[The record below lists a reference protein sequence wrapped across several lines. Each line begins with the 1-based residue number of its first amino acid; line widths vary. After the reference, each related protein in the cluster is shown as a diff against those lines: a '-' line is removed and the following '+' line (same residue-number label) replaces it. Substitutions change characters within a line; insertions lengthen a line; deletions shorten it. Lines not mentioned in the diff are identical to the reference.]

1 MVRYT
6 KTKRISLAV
15 TMALM
20 PWMANAA
27 SLGGMTVFSGL
38 GEPLRAEIELAADKS
53 ELASLSARIAPA
65 ETYAEQGLSRPAAL
79 GNIHVELVSRQDGSP
94 VLKLTTPGPV
104 NEPYLNMLL
113 QVDWPTGRLLREYTT
128 LLDPPGYGSR
138 MTAAPVV
145 APTASLPSSA
155 QTPSKKNTSESVTAQ
170 DAPGLKPATKAEPVP
185 ERMPETAS
193 YVVKQGDTLRS
204 IARRMQPDEVS
215 LEQMLVGLYR
225 HNREAFA
232 GDNMNRLIAGRIIRA
247 PQREQLQ
254 ALPQQEAVREIRVHT
269 SDWNAY
275 RDALAGVVAESEPA
289 EQEPAPQESGGT
301 IASPAEDKSA
311 PAAEGPRDVVKLS
324 KAELPSEGATPSAA
338 GGAAD
343 TKLQGLQEDSIAQ
356 DKAIDEVTERIQLL
370 EKQILDMQQLLVVQN
385 QLLAEL
391 QKGQPAAA
399 EGAAPQQAAAPQ
411 AAAEQPPQ
419 PAPAAQP
426 EETSVPD
433 ALYEQPMVLG
443 GAGALL
449 LLLGGAWLYSRS
461 RRRKGLD
468 SFEQGILTGG
478 AAKSDTVFAATG
490 TGAAA
495 AGTLL
500 GGLSQQAAEGAI
512 DTSDV
517 DPISEAEV
525 YMAYGR
531 DAQAE
536 EILKDAIA
544 KEPRRYE
551 LHHKLLEIYA
561 GRKDAAAFDTLAGEL
576 YSTLGS
582 DSPQW
587 HKVADMGRVLDPSNP
602 MYGGAGVPQPTAE
615 PTAAAEGEALM
626 EAEAALPEAR
636 DDNSLDFDLGDMGAG
651 EPVAEAVEPEAPAL
665 SSAEE
670 LTLEESK
677 VELEQTPAQAEPD
690 LDVELELPEPAHDE
704 SLMLDAADLGMEVE
718 EKPSAV
724 ETSVLPEEVEP
735 QQQAEAE
742 SAALVEEPAM
752 AELPEADA
760 ATAADAALPEM
771 SFDLPELDM
780 LEAELAAAG
789 EAEAVEP
796 GSPPVDTTAL
806 TEAEPA
812 ETAELPNAE
821 VAAEVQAQQPV
832 ARPDETEMGEVE
844 EIVIEQ
850 PAASEESTL
859 GGGLDFNFE
868 LDSGEE
874 KAGAPVAEAK
884 PQALPE
890 LDLSSISLD
899 MEESTAAAA
908 SAPATAESPDVD
920 TKLDLVTAYLDM
932 GDMEG
937 ARELLQEVMNEGGPQ
952 QRERAQR
959 MLDSMA

>member
-20 PWMANAA
+20 PWVANAA

-53 ELASLSARIAPA
+53 ELASLSARIAPL

-79 GNIHVELVSRQDGSP
+79 GNIHVELASRQDGTP

-145 APTASLPSSA
+145 APAASLPSSA

-170 DAPGLKPATKAEPVP
+170 DAPRLKPATKAEPVP
-185 ERMPETAS
+185 ETDT

-204 IARRMQPDEVS
+204 IARRMQPDDVS

-247 PQREQLQ
+247 PQREQLL
-254 ALPQQEAVREIRVHT
+254 ALPQQEAVREIRVHA

-275 RDALAGVVAESEPA
+275 RDALAGVVAESGPA

-324 KAELPSEGATPSAA
+324 KAELPSQGAMPATA

-399 EGAAPQQAAAPQ
+399 EGAAPQQGAAPQ

-426 EETSVPD
+426 EEASVPD
-433 ALYEQPMVLG
+433 TLYEQPMVLG

-490 TGAAA
+490 AGAAA

-561 GRKDAAAFDTLAGEL
+561 GRKDVAAFETLAGEL

-602 MYGGAGVPQPTAE
+602 MYGGAGVPQPMAE
-615 PTAAAEGEALM
+615 PTAAAEDEALM
-626 EAEAALPEAR
+626 EAEAPLPEAR

-651 EPVAEAVEPEAPAL
+651 EPVAEAVEAEAEAPAL
-665 SSAEE
+665 PSVEE
-670 LTLEESK
+670 FTLEGPR
-677 VELEQTPAQAEPD
+677 VEPEETPAQAEPG
-690 LDVELELPEPAHDE
+690 LDVELELPEPAQDE

-718 EKPSAV
+718 EMAPAV
-724 ETSVLPEEVEP
+724 EAPMLPKAEEP
-735 QQQAEAE
+735 QPQAEAE
-742 SAALVEEPAM
+742 SAALVEEPAV
-752 AELPEADA
+752 AEPPEAEA
-760 ATAADAALPEM
+760 ETAADAALPEM

-789 EAEAVEP
+789 KAGSIESGTPPADTDALTQAEP
-796 GSPPVDTTAL
+796 G
-806 TEAEPA
+806 EA
-812 ETAELPNAE
+812 AELPGAE
-821 VAAEVQAQQPV
+821 VAAEVQAQQPA
-832 ARPDETEMGEVE
+832 ARPDETETGEVE

-850 PAASEESTL
+850 PAAGEQSTL

-868 LDSGEE
+868 LDAGEE
-874 KAGAPVAEAK
+874 QAGVPVAETK

-899 MEESTAAAA
+899 MDESTAAAA